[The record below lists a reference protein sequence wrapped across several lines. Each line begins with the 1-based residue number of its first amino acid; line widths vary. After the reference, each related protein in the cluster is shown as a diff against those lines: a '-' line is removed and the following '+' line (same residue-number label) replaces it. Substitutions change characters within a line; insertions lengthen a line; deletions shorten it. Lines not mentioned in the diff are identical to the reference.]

1 MLNIDPEIIVTH
13 HHGDLNIDH
22 KIISK
27 AVLTACRP
35 HPGSNLKRILS
46 FEVPSA
52 TGWDVLST
60 DNTFTP
66 NWYEDISFMLDLKIE
81 ALREYESEI
90 KKWPHFRSF
99 ESIVNIAK
107 YRGEHPWG

>member
-1 MLNIDPEIIVTH
+1 MDSLDLLDVIKKIESYMLNIDPEIIVTH

-60 DNTFTP
+60 DNTLLQTGMRIFLLCL
-66 NWYEDISFMLDLKIE
+66 I
-81 ALREYESEI
+81 
-90 KKWPHFRSF
+90 
-99 ESIVNIAK
+99 
-107 YRGEHPWG
+107 